1 MSNLDLIEQ
10 LLKAKENTD
19 QIDLHRA
26 LNEII
31 VYQKLSKIPAFADPE
46 KLKQNSRLPLLA
58 KALNGQPFEF
68 WLMNTA
74 IEIASNVDR
83 SVVNLNQ
90 IFANEFT
97 KRQSKQLAI
106 LGNVRQYAI
115 NYYSLQSF
123 DLDNQP
129 DKLLILSNA
138 VPNGKQVALIVQ
150 GDKFVNIYT
159 GFLGVSDLENK
170 FISNH
175 MIPYVKD
182 GVEIK
187 IISNQGN
194 NDFNFA
200 KIGDWDV
207 SMPNNHSFC
216 YVNRKTGH
224 TFLYD
229 LSDEQVQS
237 LFFNHSL
244 DLYCKYIADGL
255 ATSKFGKEQQ

>member
-46 KLKQNSRLPLLA
+46 KLKHNSRLPLLA

-68 WLMNTA
+68 WLMNTS

-83 SVVNLNQ
+83 SVINLNQ

-97 KRQSKQLAI
+97 KRKSKQLAI

-115 NYYSLQSF
+115 NYYSLQNF

-138 VPNGKQVALIVQ
+138 LPNGKQVALIVQ

-159 GFLGVSDLENK
+159 GFLGVNDLESK
-170 FISNH
+170 FVSNT

-207 SMPNNHSFC
+207 SMPDNHSFF
-216 YVNRKTGH
+216 YVNRKTGY
-224 TFLYD
+224 TILYN

-244 DLYCKYIADGL
+244 DLYCKYIAEGL
-255 ATSKFGKEQQ
+255 AKSKFRKEQK